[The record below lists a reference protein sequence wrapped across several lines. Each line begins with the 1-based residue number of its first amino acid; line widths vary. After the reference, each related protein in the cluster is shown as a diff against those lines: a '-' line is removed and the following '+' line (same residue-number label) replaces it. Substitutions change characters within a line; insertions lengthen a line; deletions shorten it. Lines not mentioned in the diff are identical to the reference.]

1 MPVLTP
7 HRAAWHWV
15 PPATMKAGGRKT
27 SVQKPLVRAA
37 FFFSGGPD
45 MSTNRSTGPR
55 TDAGKAVSSMNSL
68 KHGLTAKTVV
78 LPGENK
84 ADFDALHQQLIEE
97 HAPLGALETEL
108 VAEIAACLWRLQR
121 ARRYE
126 SKVLETSSFEV
137 FVSHQLGKGFETL
150 LRYMGAIERQL
161 NRAIVRLRET
171 QSARRK
177 REASQP
183 RSLAATA
190 SPLVISA
197 STQFVSSARV
207 APPACSR
214 FEPVDPPLTIA
225 PDQLT
230 SLAEP

>member
-1 MPVLTP
+1 MELEAGYPPSTSRSPERLFP
-7 HRAAWHWV
+7 FLEV
-15 PPATMKAGGRKT
+15 PN
-27 SVQKPLVRAA
+27 
-37 FFFSGGPD
+37 
-45 MSTNRSTGPR
+45 MSTNPSTGPR

-84 ADFDALHQQLIEE
+84 ADFDALHQQLLDE
-97 HAPLGALETEL
+97 HAPVGALETEL

-137 FVSHQLGKGFETL
+137 FVSHKLGKGFETL

-177 REASQP
+177 LEASRP
-183 RSLAATA
+183 RALAATA
-190 SPLVISA
+190 SPIVISH
-197 STQFVSSARV
+197 SPQFVSSARP
-207 APPACSR
+207 APPCPP
-214 FEPVDPPLTIA
+214 FEPGNPPLTTV

-230 SLAEP
+230 SPAEP

>member
-1 MPVLTP
+1 
-7 HRAAWHWV
+7 
-15 PPATMKAGGRKT
+15 
-27 SVQKPLVRAA
+27 
-37 FFFSGGPD
+37 
-45 MSTNRSTGPR
+45 MSRSPERLFYFLEAPKMSANLSTGPR

-84 ADFDALHQQLIEE
+84 AEFDRLYDQLMEE
-97 HAPLGALETEL
+97 HAPAGALETEL

-137 FVSHQLGKGFETL
+137 FVSNKLGKGFETL

-171 QSARRK
+171 QTARRK
-177 REASQP
+177 LEAAKP
-183 RSLAATA
+183 KALAATA
-190 SPLVISA
+190 AAPLH
-197 STQFVSSARV
+197 FVSSTS
-207 APPACSR
+207 APH
-214 FEPVDPPLTIA
+214 PPSAQLATSHQQLA
-225 PDQLT
+225 TMHDQLT
-230 SLAEP
+230 SPTPA